1 MSLRYWYSGGR
12 IPRHLGFV
20 QSLSVS
26 GLRCYRWT
34 RMLSKEEVRNSLGSQ
49 SLRKNSVAL
58 RENRGKKPGSY
69 RWPWEMSGRLEM
81 SIHGLANESFFQDLL
96 MKANLDLIS
105 SRRKTWGMIVLTK
118 KTLEKVSNL
127 RFVSENAHWM
137 SVSTQNWHFPAI
149 PPPPHLSYNGC
160 YMLSKELGD
169 PLDCCFS
176 LITPIIVWGSA
187 KTLKHFMGRPRF
199 DTWYLSKI
207 ASIICI
213 SNSLPKCEVWCFTQ
227 ATFKTS
233 ASSVTNSANCCIISP
248 PFPSANLL
256 SNSRSVSHCTACFM

>member
-1 MSLRYWYSGGR
+1 MSLRYWNSGGR

-34 RMLSKEEVRNSLGSQ
+34 RMLSKQEVRNSLGSQ

-58 RENRGKKPGSY
+58 RENKGKKPGSY

-105 SRRKTWGMIVLTK
+105 LRRKTWGMIVLTK

-137 SVSTQNWHFPAI
+137 SVSTQNWHFPADALI
-149 PPPPHLSYNGC
+149 HLSCPLPPPPNNLSYNGC
-160 YMLSKELGD
+160 YMLSE
-169 PLDCCFS
+169 
-176 LITPIIVWGSA
+176 
-187 KTLKHFMGRPRF
+187 
-199 DTWYLSKI
+199 
-207 ASIICI
+207 
-213 SNSLPKCEVWCFTQ
+213 E
-227 ATFKTS
+227 
-233 ASSVTNSANCCIISP
+233 
-248 PFPSANLL
+248 
-256 SNSRSVSHCTACFM
+256 

>member
-1 MSLRYWYSGGR
+1 MSLRYWNSGGR

-58 RENRGKKPGSY
+58 RENKGKKPGSY
-69 RWPWEMSGRLEM
+69 LWPWEMSGRLDM

-149 PPPPHLSYNGC
+149 PPPPPLKLQRLLYAIRGIRWSSWLLLFPNHSHYCLRLS
-160 YMLSKELGD
+160 
-169 PLDCCFS
+169 
-176 LITPIIVWGSA
+176 
-187 KTLKHFMGRPRF
+187 
-199 DTWYLSKI
+199 
-207 ASIICI
+207 
-213 SNSLPKCEVWCFTQ
+213 
-227 ATFKTS
+227 
-233 ASSVTNSANCCIISP
+233 
-248 PFPSANLL
+248 
-256 SNSRSVSHCTACFM
+256 

>member
-1 MSLRYWYSGGR
+1 MSLRYWNSGGR

-34 RMLSKEEVRNSLGSQ
+34 RMLSKEEVRNSLGSK

-58 RENRGKKPGSY
+58 RENKGKKPGSY

-105 SRRKTWGMIVLTK
+105 LRRKTWGMIVLTK

-137 SVSTQNWHFPAI
+137 SVSTQNWHFPADALI
-149 PPPPHLSYNGC
+149 HLSCPLPPPPPNNLSYNGC
-160 YMLSKELGD
+160 YMLSE
-169 PLDCCFS
+169 
-176 LITPIIVWGSA
+176 
-187 KTLKHFMGRPRF
+187 
-199 DTWYLSKI
+199 
-207 ASIICI
+207 
-213 SNSLPKCEVWCFTQ
+213 E
-227 ATFKTS
+227 
-233 ASSVTNSANCCIISP
+233 
-248 PFPSANLL
+248 
-256 SNSRSVSHCTACFM
+256 

>member
-1 MSLRYWYSGGR
+1 MKHATVSLRYWNSGGR

-58 RENRGKKPGSY
+58 RENKGKKPGSY

-105 SRRKTWGMIVLTK
+105 LRRKTWGMIVLTK
-118 KTLEKVSNL
+118 KTGKSIKFAL
-127 RFVSENAHWM
+127 RKRECTLDVRLNSKL
-137 SVSTQNWHFPAI
+137 TFPSRRPDSSFLSPS
-149 PPPPHLSYNGC
+149 PPPPNNNLSYNGC
-160 YMLSKELGD
+160 YMLSE
-169 PLDCCFS
+169 
-176 LITPIIVWGSA
+176 
-187 KTLKHFMGRPRF
+187 
-199 DTWYLSKI
+199 
-207 ASIICI
+207 
-213 SNSLPKCEVWCFTQ
+213 E
-227 ATFKTS
+227 
-233 ASSVTNSANCCIISP
+233 
-248 PFPSANLL
+248 
-256 SNSRSVSHCTACFM
+256 